1 MKKLKRK
8 SDLIICL
15 VNIFLALL
23 LALLLLPQVF
33 GYRFF
38 YVATRS
44 MESTIMRGSIVILE
58 DVGFEDIKVG
68 DILTFKGKEKNES
81 FTHRVVEINSS
92 YRYFITKGDA
102 GNANDPEPTGYKYV
116 VGRVKYAVPYIGFLP
131 MLIDTTTGKATL
143 AAVYIVWVAVE
154 IEIIRTKRG
163 KAGLQE

>member
-8 SDLIICL
+8 SDLVFWPL
-15 VNIFLALL
+15 NILLTLL
-23 LALLLLPQVF
+23 LVLILLPQIF
-33 GYRFF
+33 GCRLY

-58 DVGFEDIKVG
+58 KVEFDEIKVG
-68 DILTFKGKEKNES
+68 DILTFNAKEKSKS

-102 GNANDPEPTGYKYV
+102 GTVNDPQPTGYDYV
-116 VGRVKYAVPYIGFLP
+116 VGRVKFAVPYIGFLP
-131 MLIDTTTGKATL
+131 MLIDSTTGKIAV
-143 AAVYIVWVAVE
+143 AAVYIVWIAAE

-163 KAGLQE
+163 KAGVQE